1 MRKKSVK
8 KISAIAGVIITLS
21 LGLQEVCGGSISNT
35 DTGVDSEKS
44 FVTGSVSA
52 GGKVEYGSDTVQKST
67 YSGSGNNTQ
76 TVSYKSKKSD
86 GDNKTSDKA
95 VIVDDENAYK
105 ENDNRIMIEYREG
118 TTEPKEI
125 KKYAYKEK
133 DVTEL
138 IKVYKIKSEKYTK
151 KAIDIAKKYGSD
163 IQAAQPDYK
172 VRIAS
177 NSETSSN
184 KVSVKSSGSTKDYYA
199 DGSQW
204 ALKNSGTFTSPSS
217 EYKDSNITAVEG
229 VDLNAKEAWTAI
241 NNASETISKNDDS
254 VVVAVVDTGI
264 DYTNDEI
271 KNVIWKNSDETENGS
286 DSDENGYTDDTIGW
300 NFTNSGNNPYDDN
313 GHGTAIAGVLAA
325 ADDNTGV
332 VGIASDIDIKLMP
345 VKALDSEGES
355 TMSTLIQGIVYADNN
370 GADICNCS
378 WGGESGMADI
388 FNNMIMENVIVQSD
402 MLFVV
407 AAGNESKN
415 IDRLTYTPASFSED
429 NLITVGSIEWDGSL
443 SWFSNYGTKKVEMC
457 APGAAIYTTAVG
469 GGYTCEWG
477 TSFSAPY
484 VAGVAALAK
493 AAAGNIDGKGLK
505 ELLCNTDNM
514 KLLSNLKYYVTYAGI
529 PDASKVVNAALEYR
543 QTAGATA
550 EPTQTAA
557 PQPSA
562 SSSSGVM
569 ATETPV
575 ETTKAPSITAAP
587 EITDG
592 QSGTTATETPQETS
606 TPDVMETPIP
616 DVMQTPTPDVMQTP
630 TPQITET
637 PTITES
643 PQVTETPEQQ
653 SDTVTKT
660 GNIKIS
666 SSKSIYKK
674 YKQKLNVQISGN
686 VSAVKYA
693 EGKKAASFFKDDDG
707 SYIYVNS
714 KKFTINASKPGW
726 YTVYVKSTAGNEY
739 TKNIFADVKIVK
751 LSKSKVNISKGAGK
765 KLTAYLQGYKKYAGK
780 LSGKIYFKS
789 SNKKIIT
796 VNKTTGKIKAKAK
809 GKAVITAYTKN
820 GKSAK
825 CTVVCR

>member
-21 LGLQEVCGGSISNT
+21 LGLQEVCGGSISSI

-44 FVTGSVSA
+44 FVTGSASA

-204 ALKNSGTFTSPSS
+204 ALKNSGTFISPSS

-229 VDLNAKEAWTAI
+229 VDLNAEEAWTAI

-543 QTAGATA
+543 QTA
-550 EPTQTAA
+550 EPTHTAA

-562 SSSSGVM
+562 SSSSEVL
-569 ATETPV
+569 ATETPKVTETPV
-575 ETTKAPSITAAP
+575 ETTKAPTTAAP

-592 QSGTTATETPQETS
+592 QSGTKATETPQETS
-606 TPDVMETPIP
+606 TPDVTETPI
-616 DVMQTPTPDVMQTP
+616 PDVMQTP

-643 PQVTETPEQQ
+643 PRVTETPEQQ

-693 EGKKAASFFKDDDG
+693 EGKKTASFFKDDDG

-751 LSKSKVNISKGAGK
+751 LSKSKINISKGAGK

>member
-229 VDLNAKEAWTAI
+229 VDLNAEEAWTAI

-562 SSSSGVM
+562 SSSSEVL
-569 ATETPV
+569 ATETPKVTETPV
-575 ETTKAPSITAAP
+575 ETTKAPSITAVP

-592 QSGTTATETPQETS
+592 QSGTTATETPKETS
-606 TPDVMETPIP
+606 TPDVME
-616 DVMQTPTPDVMQTP
+616 TP

-693 EGKKAASFFKDDDG
+693 EGKKAASFFKYDDG

>member
-229 VDLNAKEAWTAI
+229 VDLNAEEAWTAI

-550 EPTQTAA
+550 EPTHTAA

-562 SSSSGVM
+562 SSSSEVL
-569 ATETPV
+569 ATETPKVTETPV
-575 ETTKAPSITAAP
+575 ETTKAPSITAVP

-592 QSGTTATETPQETS
+592 QSGTTATETPKETS
-606 TPDVMETPIP
+606 TPDVME
-616 DVMQTPTPDVMQTP
+616 TP

-693 EGKKAASFFKDDDG
+693 EGKKAASFFKYDDG

>member
-105 ENDNRIMIEYREG
+105 E
-118 TTEPKEI
+118 
-125 KKYAYKEK
+125 K

-177 NSETSSN
+177 NSETLSN

-229 VDLNAKEAWTAI
+229 VDLNAEEAWTAI

-388 FNNMIMENVIVQSD
+388 FNNMIMENVIAQSD

-415 IDRLTYTPASFSED
+415 IDRLTYTPASYSED

-562 SSSSGVM
+562 SSSSEVL
-569 ATETPV
+569 ATETPKVTETPV
-575 ETTKAPSITAAP
+575 ETTKAPSITAAH

-606 TPDVMETPIP
+606 TPDVTETPI
-616 DVMQTPTPDVMQTP
+616 PDVMQTP

-693 EGKKAASFFKDDDG
+693 EGKKAASFFKYDDG